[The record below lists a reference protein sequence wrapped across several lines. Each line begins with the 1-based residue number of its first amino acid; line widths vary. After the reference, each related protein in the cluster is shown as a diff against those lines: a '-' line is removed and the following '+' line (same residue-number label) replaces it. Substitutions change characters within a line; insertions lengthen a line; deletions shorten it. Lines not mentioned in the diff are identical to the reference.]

1 MNNASAVTY
10 SYPIN
15 IYRLVQDEE
24 EIESATYGNAYKDA
38 LADFSVILPRVTE
51 ELSDDMEK
59 RNGMEVFP
67 VFMEECAIGSSTPKK
82 VSTNIY
88 IDRGINTALDK
99 HLKLGEVTTL
109 EALLNYGNG
118 IFNVADAE

>member
-1 MNNASAVTY
+1 MRWLTS
-10 SYPIN
+10 
-15 IYRLVQDEE
+15 
-24 EIESATYGNAYKDA
+24 
-38 LADFSVILPRVTE
+38 
-51 ELSDDMEK
+51 
-59 RNGMEVFP
+59 
-67 VFMEECAIGSSTPKK
+67 PKK

-118 IFNVADAE
+118 SFNVADAE